1 MTRWTFVLLTDSTI
15 VKSIE
20 FNWEMWPDMNYGES
34 ALRLI
39 DSTNMDTFENDIGI
53 FNLNNFSYPETELV
67 YEVEYV
73 IDLDNHSQLDML
85 DLTEWYYDKYF
96 SDYLY
101 IKNRSNEDKKIVL
114 KTWSFTIW
122 IDERIVVRFGN
133 TIESSSN
140 WFNQLYCGNGLSD
153 YILNKLVS

>member
-1 MTRWTFVLLTDSTI
+1 
-15 VKSIE
+15 
-20 FNWEMWPDMNYGES
+20 
-34 ALRLI
+34 
-39 DSTNMDTFENDIGI
+39 
-53 FNLNNFSYPETELV
+53 V